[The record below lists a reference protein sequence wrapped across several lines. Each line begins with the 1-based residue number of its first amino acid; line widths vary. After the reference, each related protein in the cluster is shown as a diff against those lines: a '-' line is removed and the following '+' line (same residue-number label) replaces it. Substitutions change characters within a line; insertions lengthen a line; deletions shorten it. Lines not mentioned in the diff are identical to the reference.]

1 MTSRQMEKQYTRGQ
15 FKAIVAETAE
25 FLVHSRLKEYKEF
38 AAIYPV
44 VKRRNP
50 ELAEKLYL
58 VFKVTDLLIKQGCEL
73 EDVDKVIVW
82 RGEPRQIEVEARKR
96 TAERR

>member
-1 MTSRQMEKQYTRGQ
+1 MSRQMEKQYTRGQ
-15 FKAIVAETAE
+15 FKAIVEETAG
-25 FLVHSRLKEYKEF
+25 FIVHSRLNEYKDF

-44 VKRRNP
+44 VQRRNP
-50 ELAEKLYL
+50 ELAEKLNL

-82 RGEPRQIEVEARKR
+82 RGEPPQIEVEARKR
-96 TAERR
+96 TAGKR